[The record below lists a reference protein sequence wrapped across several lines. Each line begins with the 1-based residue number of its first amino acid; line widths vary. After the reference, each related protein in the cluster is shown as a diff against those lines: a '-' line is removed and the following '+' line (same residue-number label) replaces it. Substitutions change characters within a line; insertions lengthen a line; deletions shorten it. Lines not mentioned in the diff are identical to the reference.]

1 MKRKCTLSNGKQTIE
16 FETMTEAAVFL
27 GFTSHGFPSW
37 YLKRG
42 YARGWKIDVSELEP
56 CYNDITGMKFG
67 KLTAL
72 YAEEIKGEGRY
83 QWVCKCDCGNL
94 TKATSTE
101 LKRGVRFS
109 CGCSR
114 TKHGM
119 SESRLYH
126 IWKGMKQRCTDE
138 AVSYYKN
145 YGGRGITIC
154 EEWLNFEPF
163 MEWSLSH
170 GYSKELT
177 LDRIDN
183 DKGYCPENCRFVDY
197 HTQCTNKRTNH
208 YLTFNG
214 ETHTVTEWEDIKGL
228 CRGTI
233 SKRIANGMNSDD
245 AICTGKMDLRKALI
259 AINPKTNEKIYF
271 ESTKEAER
279 KGFDRAA
286 IWRVIKGE
294 YKHHHGLTWKYA
306 NAE

>member
-27 GFTSHGFPSW
+27 GFTSHGFPNW

-42 YARGWKIDVSELEP
+42 YARGWKIDIGELEP

-101 LKRGVRFS
+101 LKSGVRFS

-138 AVSYYKN
+138 TVSCYKN

-154 EEWLNFEPF
+154 EEWMNFVPF
-163 MEWSLSH
+163 MEWAYSH
-170 GYSKELT
+170 GYSDDLT

-183 DKGYCPENCRFVDY
+183 NKGYSPDNCRWA
-197 HTQCTNKRTNH
+197 TREEQCSNQRTNRNI
-208 YLTFNG
+208 TCNG
-214 ETHTVTEWEDIKGL
+214 ETHTISQWARITGLKRDTISNRIERGMTVEEALYTPKANIERPVIATDIK
-228 CRGTI
+228 
-233 SKRIANGMNSDD
+233 
-245 AICTGKMDLRKALI
+245 TGKTYWFK
-259 AINPKTNEKIYF
+259 
-271 ESTKEAER
+271 STKEAER
-279 KGFDRAA
+279 KGHTRSA
-286 IWRVIKGE
+286 IWRVITGE
-294 YKHHHGLTWKYA
+294 YKHHHGMIWRC
-306 NAE
+306 AE